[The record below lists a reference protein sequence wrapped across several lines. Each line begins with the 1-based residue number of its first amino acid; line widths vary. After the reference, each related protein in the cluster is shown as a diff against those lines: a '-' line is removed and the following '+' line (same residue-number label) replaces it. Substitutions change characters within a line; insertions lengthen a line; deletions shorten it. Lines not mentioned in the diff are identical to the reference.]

1 MLIRELRVTPV
12 AFADPPLL
20 NAGGVHQP
28 HVLRAVLELVVD
40 DGRGSE
46 VTGLGECAGHA
57 WQLDWLELVGS
68 RLAGVTVY
76 DTEGVRRLVQGLLKG
91 EVPGVDYGVE
101 AAWRRWSDRTG
112 RPESRGPAPVPAP
125 AFDVNRVYS
134 ALEVACLDAQGRITG
149 TPVVDLLGGRAR
161 DSVPYSAYLF
171 YKWAGHPDAEPDEWG
186 EALTPEGVVAQA
198 RRMVARYGF
207 RSLKLKGGVFAPEQ
221 EIAAVRALRAEFPD
235 HPLRLDPNAV
245 WSLQTA
251 LDAARELDGLLE
263 YLEDPVAGT
272 ADMATVA
279 AHATMPLA
287 TNMCVTRLEDV
298 RPAVVA
304 GSVGILLGDHHI
316 WGGLRASVA
325 LGDVCRAVGW
335 GLSMHSNSHLGI
347 SLAAMTHVSAA
358 TAAVHHDSDTHY
370 PWNAAEDILVPGEL
384 ELVDG
389 SVAVPRGPGLGVDLD
404 RTALERLHSVYLGL
418 GREHR
423 NDRRYLESV
432 VGARAEASDQANPT

>member
-1 MLIRELRVTPV
+1 MIIQELRVTPV

-40 DGRGSE
+40 DGRGGQ

-68 RLAGVTVY
+68 RLAGTTVH
-76 DTEGVRRLVQGLLKG
+76 DTEGIRRLVHGLLKG
-91 EVPGVDYGVE
+91 QAPGVDYGAE
-101 AAWRRWSDRTG
+101 AAWRRWSDRTDP
-112 RPESRGPAPVPAP
+112 PESKGPAPVPAP
-125 AFDVNRVYS
+125 VFDINRVYS
-134 ALEVACLDAQGRITG
+134 ALEVACLDAQGRLSGI
-149 TPVVDLLGGRAR
+149 PVVDLLGGRAR
-161 DSVPYSAYLF
+161 DRVPYSAYLF
-171 YKWAGHPDAEPDEWG
+171 YKWAGHPDAQPDEWG

-198 RRMVARYGF
+198 RRMVDLYGF
-207 RSLKLKGGVFAPEQ
+207 RSLKLKGGVFTPEE

-245 WSLQTA
+245 WGLQTA
-251 LDAARELDGLLE
+251 LDAACELDGLLE

-272 ADMATVA
+272 ADMAAVA
-279 AHATMPLA
+279 AQVSMPLA
-287 TNMCVTRLEDV
+287 TNMCVTKLEDV
-298 RPAVVA
+298 RAAVDA
-304 GSVGILLGDHHI
+304 GSVQIVLGDHHI

-347 SLAAMTHVSAA
+347 SLAAMTHVAAA
-358 TAAVHHDSDTHY
+358 TPAVGHDSDTHY
-370 PWNAAEDILVPGEL
+370 PWNAAEDVVAPGAL
-384 ELVDG
+384 EIVDG
-389 SVAVPRGPGLGVDLD
+389 SVQVPQGPGLGIELD
-404 RTALERLHSVYLGL
+404 RAAVDRLHSVYLQL

-423 NDRRYLESV
+423 HDGLYLQSIMGPVRE
-432 VGARAEASDQANPT
+432 